1 VIYNFSWIVPDKV
14 GGMGRPD
21 ASDLAWLVEIGVGA
35 VVSLTERPIPATKGL
50 EIFHAPIID
59 MTAPTVEHLE
69 KIIEFMRGVV
79 AADGRVIAHCAAGA
93 GRTGTVL
100 ASYMVS
106 EGFAAAD
113 AIAYVR
119 TLRPGSIET
128 PDQEA
133 AVAVYAA
140 RVAEAR
146 P

>member
-21 ASDLAWLVEIGVGA
+21 ATDLAWLVEIGVDA
-35 VVSLTERPIPATKGL
+35 VVSLTERPVPATDGL
-50 EIFHAPIID
+50 EIYHAPIID
-59 MTAPTVEHLE
+59 MTAPTVEHLTE
-69 KIIEFMRGVV
+69 TVEFMRAVV
-79 AADGRVIAHCAAGA
+79 AGGGRVVAHCAAGA

-106 EGFAAAD
+106 EGLSAEG

-133 AVAVYAA
+133 VIAVYAA
-140 RVAEAR
+140 RVAGAKR
-146 P
+146 